1 MEHTG
6 GFACLG
12 LFITYQL
19 YGALLLLT
27 IFQSARFFCIF
38 LNWLEYSRES
48 ESGHKEGDEMQPMT
62 RSSVVTS

>member
-1 MEHTG
+1 MDHTG

-27 IFQSARFFCIF
+27 IFQSARFFVYF
-38 LNWLEYSRES
+38 
-48 ESGHKEGDEMQPMT
+48 
-62 RSSVVTS
+62 